1 MSIIPPKRCLKENK
15 KDGKIHQENIKSNSE
30 KITLGYITWDK
41 VELKAKIII
50 SGKGNC
56 VEIKVKFVLNIV
68 CLTYKYV

>member
-30 KITLGYITWDK
+30 KITLGYITGDK

-50 SGKGNC
+50 
-56 VEIKVKFVLNIV
+56 
-68 CLTYKYV
+68 